1 MKQFLSFQKQ
11 HCIFFQIEPINL
23 KSLNDWREELK
34 TKLKIQQIDIS
45 YVKNL
50 LKKLNYTKL
59 NRLESQK
66 KDAQKN
72 AALLALEATK
82 K

>member
-1 MKQFLSFQKQ
+1 M
-11 HCIFFQIEPINL
+11 

-72 AALLALEATK
+72 VSFVRDITK
-82 K
+82 KDAEKTIIENKNQLNYYY